1 MALIQNLEKM
11 TAKEVLSLINSFP
24 HSPETGPLEAA
35 KAAIQTKLTDQMCGT
50 IDTAGKEFKEM
61 TGDLKGSIDQFR
73 KSNEKTSNRLVWLTG
88 VIGFSALVQAI
99 YVATLLF
106 KN

>member
-1 MALIQNLEKM
+1 MELIKNLDQMDEGKILQLMNNLEIQATSSTM
-11 TAKEVLSLINSFP
+11 TTFEIAKS
-24 HSPETGPLEAA
+24 
-35 KAAIQTKLTDQMCGT
+35 AIQVK
-50 IDTAGKEFKEM
+50 
-61 TGDLKGSIDQFR
+61 SIDHLTKSIDEFR

-88 VIGFSALVQAI
+88 VIGGSALVQAI